1 MQDKRD
7 LVNSIVARAHLHEE
21 QAAFGDALNDWEI
34 LRTIYSQYPG
44 LKFEVE
50 RLQKRR
56 DQQSRIEARTRLIEQ
71 IDSCLHSSDY
81 GRAFDLLQGAANE
94 FPNDEEL
101 QELEKHAQQG
111 VERKTRSA
119 APYGGRA
126 GVVRA
131 TKDRAKAFRLLRQAY
146 ELDENN
152 TI

>member
-21 QAAFGDALNDWEI
+21 QAAFSDALNDWEI

-56 DQQSRIEARTRLIEQ
+56 DQQARIESRTQLIEQ

-81 GRAFDLLQGAANE
+81 GRAFELLQ
-94 FPNDEEL
+94 
-101 QELEKHAQQG
+101 
-111 VERKTRSA
+111 RRS
-119 APYGGRA
+119 R
-126 GVVRA
+126 RIS
-131 TKDRAKAFRLLRQAY
+131 Q
-146 ELDENN
+146 
-152 TI
+152 